1 MTETS
6 RAAIEKTLRAVAGNP
21 TSGAVAD
28 VIPAM
33 VDALV
38 DALDESP
45 KPSQRIVKA
54 NETR

>member
-1 MTETS
+1 MSETS
-6 RAAIEKTLRAVAGNP
+6 RAAIEKTLRAAAGNP
-21 TSGAVAD
+21 TSGVVAD

-45 KPSQRIVKA
+45 KPSQRIMKA